1 MAYTT
6 INKST
11 DYFNTK
17 LYTGTDAT
25 QSLTGVGF
33 QPDWVW
39 IKCRSNG
46 NSNFPHILSDAV
58 RGVNKVIKSDTT
70 DAEVTN
76 YSQGYVS
83 AFDSDGFTVTGQDG
97 TSGIGRTYAS
107 WNWKAGTTGSGTTGG
122 SGTAKDYQ
130 YSVNTT
136 AGFSIIKYKGNGTA
150 GHTIPHHLGAVPKM
164 IIVKCIE
171 STHNWQVLHQGL
183 ATNSGTKNLELNS
196 TSAVLTDSTTW
207 NNTAPTSTVF
217 TLGSTNPTNQSSS
230 NYNFIAYCFA
240 EKTGYSKFGSYVG
253 NGSSNGTF
261 IYTGFKPSWIMVK
274 RTDSTSDWLVC
285 DNKRNNYSLAYTQNN
300 FNVVNGKIFP
310 NTNQAE
316 EFFNSFDFLSNG
328 LKIKTSGTGH
338 NASGANM
345 IYMAFGQSLV
355 GSNNVPC
362 TAR

>member
-17 LYTGTDAT
+17 LYTGTGNDNLAI
-25 QSLTGVGF
+25 TGIGF
-33 QPDWVW
+33 QPDWIW
-39 IKCRSNG
+39 AKDRDG
-46 NSNFPHILSDAV
+46 
-58 RGVNKVIKSDTT
+58 T
-70 DAEVTN
+70 DAHHVADSVNGAGYRLRTN
-76 YSQGYVS
+76 TTGALSSQADGVKS
-83 AFDSDGFTVTGQDG
+83 FDSDGFTVGTTGSVNANGNDFV
-97 TSGIGRTYAS
+97 A

-171 STHNWQVLHQGL
+171 SVHNWQVLHQGL
-183 ATNSGTKNLELNS
+183 ADNSGTKNLELNS

-230 NYNFIAYCFA
+230 NFNFVAYCFA
-240 EKTGYSKFGSYVG
+240 EKTGYSKFGSYTG
-253 NGSSNGTF
+253 NGSTDGTF
-261 IYTGFKPSWIMVK
+261 IYTGFKPALVIYKGASGTGTTDNWEIIDNK
-274 RTDSTSDWLVC
+274 RTDGALGNPKNEVLYP
-285 DNKRNNYSLAYTQNN
+285 NQNYAEG
-300 FNVVNGKIFP
+300 VN
-310 NTNQAE
+310 TT
-316 EFFNSFDFLSNG
+316 DRMDLLSNG
-328 LKIKTSGTGH
+328 FKMRTSGSDY
-338 NASGANM
+338 NNSGSTY
-345 IYMAFGQSLV
+345 IYIAFGQSLV
-355 GSNNVPC
+355 GSNNVPA